1 MAGKQLIA
9 RRTPVSLEKLADT
22 AISMKDVAA

>member
-9 RRTPVSLEKLADT
+9 RRTPVSLDKLADIT
-22 AISMKDVAA
+22 ISMKEVAA